1 MQENLRRMF
10 AIGVLFC
17 CIPVF
22 LPAAVPSVV
31 EHTTV
36 IVVRHA
42 ERDTQK
48 VDPPISVAGRERA
61 QVLAQMLAPAGISA
75 IYTTDYLRT
84 QQTVQPL
91 ASALRIRFEEVN
103 AENRDLKEH
112 VADLLKRI
120 STNNAGRVVLVSS
133 HSNVIPLILQDL
145 GVEFKEDIPMH
156 QYDDLF
162 IVTKKSDGTASL
174 LRLKFGRAT
183 PASASSA
190 EP

>member
-1 MQENLRRMF
+1 MQNSMKRIVASGL
-10 AIGVLFC
+10 LFC
-17 CIPVF
+17 CIPLSLLVA
-22 LPAAVPSVV
+22 LPRGGDV
-31 EHTTV
+31 TTI

-61 QVLAQMLAPAGISA
+61 QVLAQLLGSAGISA

-91 ASALRIRFEEVN
+91 ALALGLRFEQVA

-120 STNNAGRVVLVSS
+120 STRNTGQVVLVAS
-133 HSNVIPLILQDL
+133 HSNVVPLILQEL
-145 GVEFKEDIPMH
+145 GVEFREEIAMH

-162 IVTKKSDGTASL
+162 IVSRRSNGTATL
-174 LRLKFGRAT
+174 LRLKFGKAT
-183 PASASSA
+183 P
-190 EP
+190 

>member
-1 MQENLRRMF
+1 MF
-10 AIGVLFC
+10 ARAALIW

-22 LPAAVPSVV
+22 LHAAVPSVV
-31 EHTTV
+31 EHTTI

-61 QVLAQMLAPAGISA
+61 LVLARMLAPAGISA

-91 ASALRIRFEEVN
+91 ASALGLRFEQVV

-133 HSNVIPLILQDL
+133 HSNVIPLILQGL
-145 GVEFKEDIPMH
+145 GVEFTEEIAMD